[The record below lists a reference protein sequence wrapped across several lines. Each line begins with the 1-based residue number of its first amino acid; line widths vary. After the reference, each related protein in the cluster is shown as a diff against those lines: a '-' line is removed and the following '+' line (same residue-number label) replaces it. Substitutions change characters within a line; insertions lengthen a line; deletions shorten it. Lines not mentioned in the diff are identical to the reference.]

1 VLDFPLR
8 NKNDGEHAA
17 QDDTVNIADVITDDD
32 ATAALHTPFFADN
45 RHLNVENRAH
55 KESKT
60 AA

>member
-1 VLDFPLR
+1 MIDRFLR
-8 NKNDGEHAA
+8 GA
-17 QDDTVNIADVITDDD
+17 ADVADMITDDD

-45 RHLNVENRAH
+45 SHLDVENRAD